1 MKKMNLCATL
11 SILAALLLVTCNSD
25 VDTSKASTSTTS
37 TTVNEQKTTL
47 AKYEFNDQKE
57 LLILD
62 SDNYRRWVYV
72 GTPLTPN
79 DLNPPEAAF
88 PEFHNVYIHPDD
100 YNYWQTNGKWQDG
113 TILVKELV
121 LVGKKQEV
129 SGNGYFMGDFTGL
142 EVTIKDKKL
151 YPDEPGNWAYFSF
164 GHSYPLAKTAKA
176 FPTAACN
183 ACHAAS
189 AADDFVFTQDYPILR
204 AAKNAK
210 NKSTGYLE
218 NKVQQKENEL
228 KKDIKELER
237 EKLISFLIEVKN
249 NN

>member
-1 MKKMNLCATL
+1 MKKIISYPTIAILIVF
-11 SILAALLLVTCNSD
+11 SIMACNNN
-25 VDTSKASTSTTS
+25 VKTSNASVNTSS
-37 TTVNEQKTTL
+37 SQEQKITL
-47 AKYEFNDQKE
+47 DKYKFNNQKE
-57 LLILD
+57 LMRLEA
-62 SDNYRRWVYV
+62 DNYRRWVYV

-79 DLNPPEAAF
+79 DMNEPEAAF

-100 YNYWQTNGKWQDG
+100 YNYWQQNGKWQDG

-151 YPDEPGNWAYFSF
+151 FPDEPGNWAYFSF
-164 GHSYPLAKTAKA
+164 GHTYPLAETAKA

-183 ACHAAS
+183 GCHAAS

-204 AAKNAK
+204 AAKNSK
-210 NKSTGYLE
+210 NNSTGFLKQYPSE
-218 NKVQQKENEL
+218 QQKDDFLNT
-228 KKDIKELER
+228 KEQKAL
-237 EKLISFLIEVKN
+237 LSFLSDK
-249 NN
+249 

>member
-1 MKKMNLCATL
+1 MKKMTFYSSLAILAIFTLVACHNDVQTSSASVDATSSEDKKMTL
-11 SILAALLLVTCNSD
+11 SKYKFNSD
-25 VDTSKASTSTTS
+25 
-37 TTVNEQKTTL
+37 
-47 AKYEFNDQKE
+47 KE
-57 LLILD
+57 LMRLD
-62 SDNYRRWVYV
+62 ADNYRRWVYV

-100 YNYWQTNGKWQDG
+100 YNYWQKNGKWQDG

-142 EVTIKDKKL
+142 EVTIKDKGL
-151 YPDEPGNWAYFSF
+151 FPDEPGNWAYFSF
-164 GHSYPLAKTAKA
+164 GHAYPLAETAKA

-183 ACHAAS
+183 GCHAAS

-204 AAKNAK
+204 AAKNSK
-210 NKSTGYLE
+210 NESTGFI
-218 NKVQQKENEL
+218 NKHPLNEKEIGNLL
-228 KKDIKELER
+228 KEGE
-237 EKLISFLIEVKN
+237 EKAVLSFLSKK
-249 NN
+249 